1 MTSANRL
8 TLCRALALCYS
19 FHYVCEPA
27 RNYLPVRD
35 VSRAHSR
42 ALIEPAGKG
51 RAEGRARAEKIQL
64 AGYARRNI
72 AWQS

>member
-8 TLCRALALCYS
+8 TLCRVLALCYS

-42 ALIEPAGKG
+42 ALIEPGKG
-51 RAEGRARAEKIQL
+51 RKEGQRVERALKKF
-64 AGYARRNI
+64 
-72 AWQS
+72 S